1 MSCATP
7 VDECCERLRRA
18 GWSFGW
24 CSVAGPEG
32 ERFLVDGHNGENAL
46 RAEAASLAEAL
57 RLACGQARAVGMLAP
72 AAERKRGT
80 R

>member
-1 MSCATP
+1 MLQPTA
-7 VDECCERLRRA
+7 VDECCDRLRRS

-32 ERFLVDGHNGENAL
+32 ERFLVDKHNGENAL
-46 RAEAASLAEAL
+46 HAEAATLGEAL

-72 AAERKRGT
+72 AALGAGGRR
-80 R
+80 